1 MGSVMHR
8 NEPLREAGV
17 PSARRVSDRMR
28 HSFVSGPQLHESTLT
43 PAAIVG
49 FSDSAWP
56 AEPGWRFAAVG
67 TASIL
72 VGNTA
77 IAERT
82 MSHQTVLVIDD
93 ERDIRELLTIT
104 LGRMDLQVDAVG
116 TVSEARRALSERS
129 YDLCFTDMRLPD
141 GTGHEILEYISAN
154 HPETPAAMITAYGNV
169 DAAVNAL
176 KAGAFDFVSKPVDIQ
191 MLRQLVRTALR
202 LAEER
207 RSGKA
212 AAKAGNAGE
221 RLVGDSPAMQQVRAT
236 IAKLARNQAPVYI
249 AGESGVGKELVA
261 RLIHEQG
268 PRASGPFIP
277 VNCGAIPSELMESEF
292 FGHKRGSFTGAHTD
306 KEGLFQ
312 AAHGGT
318 LFLDEVAELPLHM
331 QVKLLR
337 AIQEKAVR
345 PIGAREEVPV
355 DVRILSATH
364 KNLAALVEQG
374 QFRQD
379 LFYRINVI
387 ELRVPP
393 LRERRG
399 DVPLLANHILL
410 GLARKDGGRPSQ
422 LSPEAQRALESYDF
436 PGNVREL
443 ENILERATAM
453 CDGERID
460 AADLMLPQ
468 RQPRAEGVPPAAGH
482 PAAPAAAPSPASA
495 TADGGLDDYIS
506 NLERSAIMKALEESR
521 YNKTAAAKKL
531 GITFRALRY
540 KLKKLGI
547 D

>member
-1 MGSVMHR
+1 
-8 NEPLREAGV
+8 
-17 PSARRVSDRMR
+17 
-28 HSFVSGPQLHESTLT
+28 
-43 PAAIVG
+43 
-49 FSDSAWP
+49 
-56 AEPGWRFAAVG
+56 
-67 TASIL
+67 
-72 VGNTA
+72 
-77 IAERT
+77 
-82 MSHQTVLVIDD
+82 MSQQTVLVIDD

-104 LGRMDLQVDAVG
+104 LGRMDLKVDAVG
-116 TVSEARRALSERS
+116 TVAEARAALAEHT

-141 GTGHEILEYISAN
+141 GSGQELIELIAEKYAD
-154 HPETPAAMITAYGNV
+154 TPVAMITAYGNV
-169 DAAVNAL
+169 DAAVTAL

-191 MLRQLVRTALR
+191 MLRRMVRTALK
-202 LAEER
+202 LAEEK
-207 RSGKA
+207 RSGAGAGA
-212 AAKAGNAGE
+212 AATGSGS
-221 RLVGDSPAMQQVRAT
+221 RLIGDSTTMQQVRST
-236 IAKLARNQAPVYI
+236 IGKLARNQAPVYI

-261 RLIHEQG
+261 RLIHELG
-268 PRASGPFIP
+268 PRSTGPFVP

-292 FGHKRGSFTGAHTD
+292 FGHRKGSFTGAVAD

-345 PIGAREEVPV
+345 PIGAREEVAV

-364 KNLAALVEQG
+364 KNLAALVDQG

-399 DVPLLANHILL
+399 DVSLLADFVLKQLANKSGGTPVRLL
-410 GLARKDGGRPSQ
+410 
-422 LSPEAQRALESYDF
+422 PEARQALESYEF

-443 ENILERATAM
+443 ENILERAVAM
-453 CDGERID
+453 CDGDRID
-460 AADLMLPQ
+460 VSDLMLPQ
-468 RQPRAEGVPPAAGH
+468 RQPRPGAE
-482 PAAPAAAPSPASA
+482 AAPSMHGHHAGMGGGHAAPPSAGQPAHPPS
-495 TADGGLDDYIS
+495 GEVPLDDYIS
-506 NLERSAIMKALEESR
+506 NLERTAIMKALEESR
-521 YNKTAAAKKL
+521 YNKTAAARKL

>member
-1 MGSVMHR
+1 
-8 NEPLREAGV
+8 
-17 PSARRVSDRMR
+17 
-28 HSFVSGPQLHESTLT
+28 
-43 PAAIVG
+43 
-49 FSDSAWP
+49 
-56 AEPGWRFAAVG
+56 
-67 TASIL
+67 
-72 VGNTA
+72 
-77 IAERT
+77 
-82 MSHQTVLVIDD
+82 MSQQTVLVIDD

-116 TVSEARRALSERS
+116 TVADARRALEERT

-141 GTGHEILEYISAN
+141 GNGHEVIELIAAK
-154 HPETPAAMITAYGNV
+154 HPDTPVAMITAYGNV
-169 DAAVNAL
+169 DAAVSAL

-202 LAEER
+202 LAEEKR
-207 RSGKA
+207 AGGG
-212 AAKAGNAGE
+212 AAKAPNAAD
-221 RLVGDSPAMQQVRAT
+221 RLIGDSPAMQQVRAT
-236 IAKLARNQAPVYI
+236 IGKLARNQAPVYI

-268 PRASGPFIP
+268 PRAAGPFVP

-292 FGHKRGSFTGAHTD
+292 FGHRKGSFTGAVSD

-312 AAHGGT
+312 AANGGT

-345 PIGAREEVPV
+345 PIGAREEIPV

-399 DVPLLANHILL
+399 DVPLLASYILRQ
-410 GLARKDGGRPSQ
+410 LAAKSGGNPGRLLPA
-422 LSPEAQRALESYDF
+422 AQQALDSYDF

-443 ENILERATAM
+443 ENILERAMAM
-453 CDGERID
+453 CEGEQID
-460 AADLMLPQ
+460 LADLMLPQ
-468 RQPRAEGVPPAAGH
+468 RLPRAADATPPPPGM
-482 PAAPAAAPSPASA
+482 AAAPSPAPA
-495 TADGGLDDYIS
+495 QPAAAPTADGGLDDYIS
-506 NLERSAIMKALEESR
+506 NIERTAIIKALEESR

>member
-1 MGSVMHR
+1 
-8 NEPLREAGV
+8 
-17 PSARRVSDRMR
+17 
-28 HSFVSGPQLHESTLT
+28 
-43 PAAIVG
+43 
-49 FSDSAWP
+49 
-56 AEPGWRFAAVG
+56 
-67 TASIL
+67 
-72 VGNTA
+72 
-77 IAERT
+77 
-82 MSHQTVLVIDD
+82 MSQQTVLVIDD

-104 LGRMDLQVDAVG
+104 LGRMDLLVDAVG
-116 TVSEARRALSERS
+116 TVTEARRALAERH

-141 GTGHEILEYISAN
+141 GTGHEVVELISAE
-154 HPETPAAMITAYGNV
+154 HPDTPVAMITAYGNV
-169 DAAVNAL
+169 DAAVSAL

-191 MLRQLVRTALR
+191 MLRRLVRTALR
-202 LAEER
+202 LAEEK
-207 RSGKA
+207 RSGHA
-212 AAKAGNAGE
+212 AAKPDGNE
-221 RLVGDSPAMQQVRAT
+221 RLIGESPAMQQVRGT
-236 IAKLARNQAPVYI
+236 IGKLARNQAPVYI

-268 PRASGPFIP
+268 PRATGPFVP

-292 FGHKRGSFTGAHTD
+292 FGHRKGSFTGAVGD

-393 LRERRG
+393 LRERRE
-399 DVPLLANHILL
+399 DIPLLTDRVLKRLAGDS
-410 GLARKDGGRPSQ
+410 GLASAAVSAD
-422 LSPEAQRALESYDF
+422 ALEKLKSYRV

-443 ENILERATAM
+443 ENILERAMAM
-453 CDGERID
+453 CDGDQID
-460 AADLMLPQ
+460 VSDLMLPQ
-468 RQPRAEGVPPAAGH
+468 RAPRAHAEV
-482 PAAPAAAPSPASA
+482 AAPSPAAGMPVAEPAPAASP
-495 TADGGLDDYIS
+495 TASGGLDDYIS
-506 NLERSAIMKALEESR
+506 NLERTAIIKALEESR

>member
-1 MGSVMHR
+1 M
-8 NEPLREAGV
+8 
-17 PSARRVSDRMR
+17 SA
-28 HSFVSGPQLHESTLT
+28 
-43 PAAIVG
+43 
-49 FSDSAWP
+49 
-56 AEPGWRFAAVG
+56 
-67 TASIL
+67 
-72 VGNTA
+72 
-77 IAERT
+77 
-82 MSHQTVLVIDD
+82 QTVLVVDD

-116 TVSEARRALSERS
+116 TVGEARRALGERS

-141 GTGHEILEYISAN
+141 GTGHEVIELISAE
-154 HPETPAAMITAYGNV
+154 HPDTPVAMITAYGNV
-169 DAAVNAL
+169 DAAVSAL

-191 MLRQLVRTALR
+191 MLRRLVRTALA
-202 LAEER
+202 LAEQK
-207 RSGKA
+207 RSGNA
-212 AAKAGNAGE
+212 ASSRQDSNE
-221 RLVGDSPAMQQVRAT
+221 RLIGDSSAMQQVRST
-236 IAKLARNQAPVYI
+236 IGKLARNQAPVYI

-268 PRASGPFIP
+268 PRASGPFVP

-292 FGHKRGSFTGAHTD
+292 FGHRKGSFTGAAGD

-312 AAHGGT
+312 AANGGT

-364 KNLAALVEQG
+364 KNLATLVEQG

-399 DVPLLANHILL
+399 DVTLLSNFVLRQLAAKSGDGPGQLL
-410 GLARKDGGRPSQ
+410 PAALQ
-422 LSPEAQRALESYDF
+422 ALESYDF

-443 ENILERATAM
+443 ENILERAMAM
-453 CDGERID
+453 CDGDQID
-460 AADLMLPQ
+460 VSDLMLPQ
-468 RQPRAEGVPPAAGH
+468 RASRTPIEPVPAMASSMPMTPPPVPAA
-482 PAAPAAAPSPASA
+482 SP

-506 NLERSAIMKALEESR
+506 NLERTAIIKALEESR

>member
-1 MGSVMHR
+1 MTV
-8 NEPLREAGV
+8 
-17 PSARRVSDRMR
+17 
-28 HSFVSGPQLHESTLT
+28 
-43 PAAIVG
+43 
-49 FSDSAWP
+49 
-56 AEPGWRFAAVG
+56 
-67 TASIL
+67 
-72 VGNTA
+72 
-77 IAERT
+77 
-82 MSHQTVLVIDD
+82 QTVLVIDD

-116 TVSEARRALSERS
+116 TVTEARRALAERS

-141 GTGHEILEYISAN
+141 GNGQEVIELIAAN
-154 HPETPAAMITAYGNV
+154 HPDMPVAMITAYGNV

-191 MLRQLVRTALR
+191 MLRGLVRTALR
-202 LAEER
+202 LAEEK
-207 RSGKA
+207 RSGGG
-212 AAKAGNAGE
+212 AAKTGDSSE
-221 RLVGDSPAMQQVRAT
+221 RLIGDSAAMQQVRAT
-236 IAKLARNQAPVYI
+236 IGKLARNQAPVYI

-268 PRASGPFIP
+268 PRASGPFVP

-292 FGHKRGSFTGAHTD
+292 FGHRKGSFTGASTD

-312 AAHGGT
+312 AAQGGT

-345 PIGAREEVPV
+345 PIGGRDEIPV

-364 KNLAALVEQG
+364 KNLGHLVEQG

-399 DVPLLANHILL
+399 DVPLLSAFILKA
-410 GLARKDGGRPSQ
+410 LAGKSGDSVGQ
-422 LSPEAQRALESYDF
+422 LSPAARDALDAYDF

-443 ENILERATAM
+443 ENILERAMAM
-453 CDGERID
+453 CDGAIID
-460 AADLMLPQ
+460 AFDLMLPQ
-468 RQPRAEGVPPAAGH
+468 RSARSGLD
-482 PAAPAAAPSPASA
+482 APAAAAPGHDASVAPAPAAASA
-495 TADGGLDDYIS
+495 NGGLDDYIS
-506 NLERSAIMKALEESR
+506 NLERTAIVKALEESR
-521 YNKTAAAKKL
+521 YNKTAAARKL